1 MLREV
6 INHMT
11 ASGLL
16 LLLFHP
22 SSFITHPLADMFLLQ
37 ANTTALFSV
46 ADLQLIAPELILTVC
61 ACIALVMEVVL
72 PYRKSK
78 LIAYFS
84 LIGVGFAGISLGVQY
99 WYLRDVLPLDGFYGM
114 VRIDGFAL
122 IFKSIFLVAAAQA
135 IAVSTRYLDIEGEQ
149 HGEYYALV
157 LFATVG
163 MMFLAC
169 GYDLISL
176 YISLELMALTFY
188 VLVAFTKREKR
199 SNEAAMK
206 YFLLGA
212 FSSGVLLYGMSLLY
226 GIAGS
231 TNLAE
236 IGRSVA
242 AIAGTVGDS
251 GETVT
256 ASLRPML
263 LLGMIALAAGL
274 FFKIAAVP
282 FHMWAPDAYEG
293 APTSVTAFLST
304 GSKAASFALYARI
317 FIEALNTMRADW
329 APLLGLV
336 AAITIMVGNWAA
348 VTQENSKR
356 LLAYSSIS
364 NAGYLLLGLVAGN
377 SYGYIGLMIYLLV
390 YTLMNM
396 GAFGIIISLRRR
408 GIIGDNVDDMTGLAH
423 KAPGMAAMM
432 AIFMLSLGGLPMTG
446 GFIGKYFL
454 FGGLLQRGKAD
465 GKTWYYWLAAWAIIN
480 TVVSFYYYIRFIKV
494 MYLGDR
500 VADDQPLAL
509 SPALRAALVAS
520 LVGIL
525 FIGLYPQ
532 PLIEIVQRLVAPLAA
547 LGPLGLK

>member
-1 MLREV
+1 
-6 INHMT
+6 
-11 ASGLL
+11 
-16 LLLFHP
+16 
-22 SSFITHPLADMFLLQ
+22 MFLFQ

-46 ADLQLIAPELILTVC
+46 ADLQLIAPELILTLC
-61 ACIALVMEVVL
+61 ACVALVMEVVL

-78 LIAYFS
+78 LTAYFS
-84 LIGVGFAGISLGVQY
+84 LVGIALAALSLGVQG
-99 WYLRDVLPLDGFYGM
+99 WYSDLPLSGFYGM

-122 IFKSIFLVAAAQA
+122 VFKAIFLIAAALA
-135 IAVSTRYLDIEGEQ
+135 IAISTRYLDIEGEQ

-163 MMFLAC
+163 MMLLGC
-169 GYDLISL
+169 GYDLILL

-226 GIAGS
+226 GVAGS
-231 TNLAE
+231 TNLGE
-236 IGRSVA
+236 IGQALSQVFSSVPVDPESYQA
-242 AIAGTVGDS
+242 K
-251 GETVT
+251 
-256 ASLRPML
+256 LRPL
-263 LLGMIALAAGL
+263 LLLAMIALAAGL

-304 GSKAASFALYARI
+304 GSKAASFALFARI
-317 FIEALNTMRADW
+317 LFEALPSMRADW
-329 APLLGLV
+329 APVLGLV

-377 SYGYIGLMIYLLV
+377 SYGYIGLVIYLLV

-408 GIIGDNVDDMTGLAH
+408 GIIGDNVDDLTGLAQ

-432 AIFMLSLGGLPMTG
+432 GIFMLSLGGLPLTG

-454 FGGLLQRGKAD
+454 FGGLLERGDAD
-465 GKTWYYWLAAWAIIN
+465 KKSWYYWLAGWAILN
-480 TVVSFYYYIRFIKV
+480 TVVSFYYYVRFIRV

-500 VADDQPLAL
+500 VADDQPLSM
-509 SPALRAALVAS
+509 SPALQTALVAS
-520 LVGIL
+520 LLGIIA
-525 FIGLYPQ
+525 IGVYPQ
-532 PLIEIVQRLVAPLAA
+532 PLIRIVQKLVAP
-547 LGPLGLK
+547 

>member
-1 MLREV
+1 ML
-6 INHMT
+6 
-11 ASGLL
+11 
-16 LLLFHP
+16 F
-22 SSFITHPLADMFLLQ
+22 LQ
-37 ANTTALFSV
+37 ANSTTLFSIS
-46 ADLQLIAPELILTVC
+46 DLRLIAPELILTIC
-61 ACIALVMEVVL
+61 ACVALVMEVVL

-78 LIAYFS
+78 LVAYFS
-84 LIGVGFAGISLGVQY
+84 LAGVVLAALSLVLQWWAVG
-99 WYLRDVLPLDGFYGM
+99 DSLPLEGFYGM

-122 IFKSIFLVAAAQA
+122 LFKGIFLVGAALA
-135 IAVSTRYLDIEGEQ
+135 IAISTRYLDIEGEQ

-163 MMFLAC
+163 MMFLGC
-169 GYDLISL
+169 GYDLIAL

-212 FSSGVLLYGMSLLY
+212 FSSGILLYGMSLLY

-231 TNLAE
+231 TNLTE
-236 IGRSVA
+236 IGRG
-242 AIAGTVGDS
+242 IAGLAAATPP
-251 GETVT
+251 GEPT
-256 ASLRPML
+256 LRPLL

-293 APTSVTAFLST
+293 APTPVTAFLST

-317 FIEALNTMRADW
+317 FIEAMNSMRADW
-329 APLLGLV
+329 APLLALV

-364 NAGYLLLGLVAGN
+364 NAGYLLLGLIAGN
-377 SYGYIGLMIYLLV
+377 SYGYTGLMIYLLV

-396 GAFGIIISLRRR
+396 GAFGIVISLRRR
-408 GIIGDNVDDMTGLAH
+408 GIIGDNVDDLAGLAQ

-432 AIFMLSLGGLPMTG
+432 TIFMLSLGGLPITG

-454 FGGLLQRGKAD
+454 FGGLLQRGAAE
-465 GKTWYYWLAAWAIIN
+465 GKRWYYWLAGWAIIN

-500 VADDQPLAL
+500 IADDKPLSL
-509 SPALRAALVAS
+509 SPALQTALIVSVA
-520 LVGIL
+520 GI
-525 FIGLYPQ
+525 
-532 PLIEIVQRLVAPLAA
+532 
-547 LGPLGLK
+547 

>member
-1 MLREV
+1 
-6 INHMT
+6 
-11 ASGLL
+11 
-16 LLLFHP
+16 
-22 SSFITHPLADMFLLQ
+22 MFLLQ
-37 ANTTALFSV
+37 ANTTALFNV
-46 ADLQLIAPELILTVC
+46 ANLQLIAPELILTVC
-61 ACIALVMEVVL
+61 ACLALVMEVIL

-78 LIAYFS
+78 LVAYFS
-84 LIGVGFAGISLGVQY
+84 LLGVGLAFASLGLQWWSV
-99 WYLRDVLPLDGFYGM
+99 RDTLPLDGFYGM

-122 IFKSIFLVAAAQA
+122 LFKGIFLVGAALA
-135 IAVSTRYLDIEGEQ
+135 IAISTRYLDIEGEQ

-169 GYDLISL
+169 GYDLITL

-212 FSSGVLLYGMSLLY
+212 FSSGILLYGMSLLY

-231 TNLAE
+231 TNLGE

-242 AIAGTVGDS
+242 TIASATPL
-251 GETVT
+251 GEATGP
-256 ASLRPML
+256 SLRPML

-317 FIEALNTMRADW
+317 FIEALNSMRADW

-377 SYGYIGLMIYLLV
+377 SYGYTGLVIYLLV

-396 GAFGIIISLRRR
+396 GAFGIVISLRRR
-408 GIIGDNVDDMTGLAH
+408 GIIGDNVDDMAGLAQ

-432 AIFMLSLGGLPMTG
+432 TIFMLSLGGLPITG

-454 FGGLLQRGKAD
+454 FGGPTYG
-465 GKTWYYWLAAWAIIN
+465 
-480 TVVSFYYYIRFIKV
+480 
-494 MYLGDR
+494 
-500 VADDQPLAL
+500 L
-509 SPALRAALVAS
+509 SR
-520 LVGIL
+520 
-525 FIGLYPQ
+525 
-532 PLIEIVQRLVAPLAA
+532 
-547 LGPLGLK
+547 

>member
-1 MLREV
+1 
-6 INHMT
+6 
-11 ASGLL
+11 
-16 LLLFHP
+16 
-22 SSFITHPLADMFLLQ
+22 MFLLQ
-37 ANTTALFSV
+37 ANTQALFNLP
-46 ADLQLIAPELILTVC
+46 DLQLIIPELILTVC
-61 ACIALVMEVVL
+61 ACVALVMEVVL

-78 LIAYFS
+78 VIAYFS
-84 LIGVGFAGISLGVQY
+84 LIGIALAALSLVVQY
-99 WYLRDVLPLDGFYGM
+99 WSRAAFPIDGFYGM
-114 VRIDGFAL
+114 IRIDGFAL
-122 IFKSIFLVAAAQA
+122 VFQSTFLIGAALA
-135 IAVSTRYLDIEGEQ
+135 IAIAMRYLDIEEEQ

-169 GYDLISL
+169 GFDLITL

-226 GIAGS
+226 GVAGS
-231 TNLAE
+231 TNLGE
-236 IGRSVA
+236 IGVA
-242 AIAGTVGDS
+242 VAKIAGSDPA
-251 GETVT
+251 T

-304 GSKAASFALYARI
+304 ASKAASFALYARI
-317 FIEALNTMRADW
+317 FIEALNSIRVDW

-377 SYGYIGLMIYLLV
+377 SYGYVGLTIYLLV
-390 YTLMNM
+390 YTFMNM

-408 GIIGDNVDDMTGLAH
+408 GIVGDNVDDMAGLAH

-432 AIFMLSLGGLPMTG
+432 AVFMLSLGGLPMTG

-454 FGGLLQRGKAD
+454 FGGLLQRGAAD
-465 GKTWYYWLAAWAIIN
+465 GKRWYYWLAGWAIIN
-480 TVVSFYYYIRFIKV
+480 TVVSFYYYVRFIKV
-494 MYLGDR
+494 MYLGET
-500 VADDQPLAL
+500 VADDQPLSL
-509 SPALRAALVAS
+509 SPALQTALVVS
-520 LVGIL
+520 LVGII
-525 FIGLYPQ
+525 FIGVFPQ
-532 PLIEIVQRLVAPLAA
+532 PLIEIVQRLMAR
-547 LGPLGLK
+547 

>member
-1 MLREV
+1 
-6 INHMT
+6 
-11 ASGLL
+11 
-16 LLLFHP
+16 
-22 SSFITHPLADMFLLQ
+22 MFLLQ

-78 LIAYFS
+78 LIAHFC
-84 LIGVGFAGISLGVQY
+84 LVGIAFAGLSLGVQF

-122 IFKSIFLVAAAQA
+122 VFKSIFLVAAAQA
-135 IAVSTRYLDIEGEQ
+135 IAISTRYLDIEGEQ

-212 FSSGVLLYGMSLLY
+212 FSSGILLYGMSLLY

-231 TNLAE
+231 TNLGE

-242 AIAGTVGDS
+242 AIAGATPL
-251 GETVT
+251 GEATGP
-256 ASLRPML
+256 SLRPML

-317 FIEALNTMRADW
+317 FFVALAPMQIDW
-329 APLLGLV
+329 APLLGIV
-336 AAITIMVGNWAA
+336 AALTIVVGNWAA
-348 VTQENSKR
+348 ITQENSKR

-364 NAGYLLLGLVAGN
+364 NA
-377 SYGYIGLMIYLLV
+377 
-390 YTLMNM
+390 
-396 GAFGIIISLRRR
+396 
-408 GIIGDNVDDMTGLAH
+408 
-423 KAPGMAAMM
+423 
-432 AIFMLSLGGLPMTG
+432 
-446 GFIGKYFL
+446 
-454 FGGLLQRGKAD
+454 
-465 GKTWYYWLAAWAIIN
+465 
-480 TVVSFYYYIRFIKV
+480 
-494 MYLGDR
+494 
-500 VADDQPLAL
+500 
-509 SPALRAALVAS
+509 
-520 LVGIL
+520 
-525 FIGLYPQ
+525 
-532 PLIEIVQRLVAPLAA
+532 
-547 LGPLGLK
+547 

>member
-1 MLREV
+1 
-6 INHMT
+6 
-11 ASGLL
+11 
-16 LLLFHP
+16 
-22 SSFITHPLADMFLLQ
+22 MFLFQ
-37 ANTTALFSV
+37 ANTLELFSI

-61 ACIALVMEVVL
+61 ACLALVMEVVL

-78 LIAYFS
+78 LIAYFA
-84 LIGVGFAGISLGVQY
+84 LAGIALAGVSLGVQF
-99 WYLRDVLPLDGFYGM
+99 WFTGSALPLTGFYGT

-122 IFKSIFLVAAAQA
+122 IFKAIFIIAAALAVA
-135 IAVSTRYLDIEGEQ
+135 ISTRYLDIEGEQ
-149 HGEYYALV
+149 HGEYYALL

-169 GYDLISL
+169 GYDLIVL

-188 VLVAFTKREKR
+188 VLVAFTKRQKR

-212 FSSGVLLYGMSLLY
+212 FSSGILLYGMSLLY

-231 TNLAE
+231 NNLGE
-236 IGRSVA
+236 IGRSLAV
-242 AIAGTVGDS
+242 IG
-251 GETVT
+251 T
-256 ASLRPML
+256 ASGSGAALRPML

-317 FIEALNTMRADW
+317 FVEALPSMREDW

-377 SYGYIGLMIYLLV
+377 TYGYVGLTIYLLV

-396 GAFGIIISLRRR
+396 GAFGIVISLRRR
-408 GIIGDNVDDMTGLAH
+408 GIIGDNVNDMTGLAQ
-423 KAPGMAAMM
+423 KAPAMAAMM
-432 AIFMLSLGGLPMTG
+432 TIFMLSLGGLPMTG

-454 FGGLLQRGKAD
+454 FGGLLQRGAAD
-465 GKTWYYWLAAWAIIN
+465 GKSWYYWLAGWAIIN
-480 TVVSFYYYIRFIKV
+480 TVVSFYYYVRFIKV

-500 VADDQPLAL
+500 MADDQPLSL
-509 SPALRAALVAS
+509 SPALQTALVAS
-520 LVGIL
+520 LLGII
-525 FIGLYPQ
+525 FIGVYPQ
-532 PLIEIVQRLVAPLAA
+532 PLIDVVQRLI
-547 LGPLGLK
+547 GQ

>member
-1 MLREV
+1 ML
-6 INHMT
+6 
-11 ASGLL
+11 
-16 LLLFHP
+16 
-22 SSFITHPLADMFLLQ
+22 LLQ
-37 ANTTALFSV
+37 ANTTALFNA
-46 ADLQLIAPELILTVC
+46 ADLQLIAPELILTAC
-61 ACIALVMEVVL
+61 ACIALVMEVIL

-78 LIAYFS
+78 VIAYFA
-84 LIGVGFAGISLGVQY
+84 LAGIALAAVSLGVQ
-99 WYLRDVLPLDGFYGM
+99 WSTLHGVTVDGFYGM

-122 IFKSIFLVAAAQA
+122 LFKAIFLVSAGLA
-135 IAVSTRYLDIEGEQ
+135 IGISTRYLDIEGEQ

-188 VLVAFTKREKR
+188 VLVAFTKREKK

-231 TNLAE
+231 TNIGE
-236 IGRSVA
+236 IGTAVTNVVQISQPTQA
-242 AIAGTVGDS
+242 SDAIVG
-251 GETVT
+251 
-256 ASLRPML
+256 LRPML

-274 FFKIAAVP
+274 FFKVAAVP
-282 FHMWAPDAYEG
+282 FHMWAPDVYEG

-317 FIEALNTMRADW
+317 FIEALGGMRADW

-377 SYGYIGLMIYLLV
+377 TYGYVGLIIYLLV

-396 GAFGIIISLRRR
+396 GAFGVIISLRRR
-408 GIIGDNVDDMTGLAH
+408 GIIGDNVDDLTGLGQ
-423 KAPGMAAMM
+423 KAPGLAAMM
-432 AIFMLSLGGLPMTG
+432 AIFMLSLGGLPATG

-454 FGGLLQRGKAD
+454 FGGLIQRGAAE
-465 GKTWYYWLAAWAIIN
+465 GRTWYYWLAVWAIIN
-480 TVVSFYYYIRFIKV
+480 TVVSFYYYVRFIKV

-500 VADDQPLAL
+500 VADDKPLILA
-509 SPALRAALVAS
+509 PALQTSLIAA

-525 FIGLYPQ
+525 LIGIFPSRLIDRVQKLIQPQ
-532 PLIEIVQRLVAPLAA
+532 AESGDRGGTVRQVSSD
-547 LGPLGLK
+547 

>member
-1 MLREV
+1 
-6 INHMT
+6 
-11 ASGLL
+11 
-16 LLLFHP
+16 
-22 SSFITHPLADMFLLQ
+22 MFLLQ
-37 ANTTALFSV
+37 ANSTGLFNLG
-46 ADLQLIAPELILTVC
+46 DLQLIVPELILTVC
-61 ACIALVMEVVL
+61 ACLALVMEVVL

-78 LIAYFS
+78 LVAYFS
-84 LIGVGFAGISLGVQY
+84 LAGIALAAVSLVVQY
-99 WYLRDVLPLDGFYGM
+99 LSGTGVPIDGFYGM
-114 VRIDGFAL
+114 IRLDGFAL
-122 IFKSIFLVAAAQA
+122 VFQSIFLVGAALA
-135 IAVSTRYLDIEGEQ
+135 IAISTRYLDIEGEQ

-169 GYDLISL
+169 GFDLITL

-226 GIAGS
+226 GVAGS
-231 TNLAE
+231 TNLGE
-236 IGRSVA
+236 IGRAVA
-242 AIAGTVGDS
+242 EIAGSTAQS
-251 GETVT
+251 GE

-304 GSKAASFALYARI
+304 ASKAASFALYARI
-317 FIEALNTMRADW
+317 FMVALESIRADW

-377 SYGYIGLMIYLLV
+377 TYGYVGLVIYLLV
-390 YTLMNM
+390 YTFMNM
-396 GAFGIIISLRRR
+396 GAFGVIISLRRR
-408 GIIGDNVDDMTGLAH
+408 GIIGDNVDDLTGLAH

-432 AIFMLSLGGLPMTG
+432 AVFMLSLGGLPMTG
-446 GFIGKYFL
+446 GFIGKWYLLYGL
-454 FGGLLQRGKAD
+454 FDRGDTDK
-465 GKTWYYWLAAWAIIN
+465 KNWYYWLAGWAAIN
-480 TVVSFYYYIRFIKV
+480 IVVSFYYYVRFIKV
-494 MYLGDR
+494 MYLGDAI
-500 VADDQPLAL
+500 ADDKPLSL
-509 SPALRAALVAS
+509 SPALQTALVVS
-520 LVGIL
+520 LVGII
-525 FIGLYPQ
+525 FIGVYPQ
-532 PLIEIVQRLVAPLAA
+532 PLIKIVQMLVAR
-547 LGPLGLK
+547 

>member
-1 MLREV
+1 
-6 INHMT
+6 
-11 ASGLL
+11 
-16 LLLFHP
+16 
-22 SSFITHPLADMFLLQ
+22 MFFLQ

-84 LIGVGFAGISLGVQY
+84 LVSVALAALSLGVQW
-99 WYLRDVLPLDGFYGM
+99 WYTRDVLPLDGFYGM

-122 IFKSIFLVAAAQA
+122 IFKSIFLVGSALA
-135 IAVSTRYLDIEGEQ
+135 IAISTRYLDIEGEQ

-169 GYDLISL
+169 GYDLITL

-231 TNLAE
+231 TNLGE
-236 IGRSVA
+236 IARSVA
-242 AIAGTVGDS
+242 TVAGAVGDT
-251 GETVT
+251 GGPPT
-256 ASLRPML
+256 ATLRPML

-317 FIEALNTMRADW
+317 FVEALPSLRADW

-377 SYGYIGLMIYLLV
+377 SYGYIGLTIYLLV

-396 GAFGIIISLRRR
+396 GAFGIVISLRRR
-408 GIIGDNVDDMTGLAH
+408 GIIGDNVDDMAGLAH

-432 AIFMLSLGGLPMTG
+432 AVFMLSLGGLPMTG

-465 GKTWYYWLAAWAIIN
+465 GKAWYYWLAGWAIIN
-480 TVVSFYYYIRFIKV
+480 TVVSFYYYVRFIKV
-494 MYLGDR
+494 MYLGDH
-500 VADDQPLAL
+500 VADDKPLSL
-509 SPALRAALVAS
+509 SPALQTALVLS

-525 FIGLYPQ
+525 VIGVYPQ
-532 PLIEIVQRLVAPLAA
+532 PLIELTQKLLAPLAT
-547 LGPLGLK
+547 LGSAGLK